1 MHNMIEEAGEKKF
14 SEKQILDWIIQIGL
28 ALYYMHERRV
38 LHRDVKT
45 QNIFLK
51 NGQALL
57 GDLGVAKVLEETVD
71 LARTNI
77 GTPYYMSPEQYR
89 QKPYSYKS

>member
-1 MHNMIEEAGEKKF
+1 M
-14 SEKQILDWIIQIGL
+14 DWIVHIGL

-57 GDLGVAKVLEETVD
+57 GDLGVAKVLE
-71 LARTNI
+71 
-77 GTPYYMSPEQYR
+77 
-89 QKPYSYKS
+89 